1 MTKVELFNKF
11 LEDSD
16 AIITISFL
24 FCKENYGLFFKH
36 RNLACI
42 LSLVGVVPQYIEGRE
57 MPKLVPVDVRCPECD
72 SIVSIRDN
80 YCSDCGQALS
90 FDFKEG
96 H

>member
-1 MTKVELFNKF
+1 METVQ
-11 LEDSD
+11 LEQI
-16 AIITISFL
+16 A
-24 FCKENYGLFFKH
+24 N
-36 RNLACI
+36 NLIA
-42 LSLVGVVPQYIEGRE
+42 
-57 MPKLVPVDVRCPECD
+57 KLVPVDVRCPECD